1 MDNNYEFTINPEIY
15 LAEQN
20 ISNDAIAIM
29 VNLCRDYFATENEK
43 VKIKEILALNQH
55 KKEQEKGKNIIQ
67 IIYLKIK
74 K

>member
-1 MDNNYEFTINPEIY
+1 
-15 LAEQN
+15 
-20 ISNDAIAIM
+20 M

>member
-67 IIYLKIK
+67 IIYLK
-74 K
+74 